1 MIKFYVIIKLSFFHF
16 FYNNIKRVII
26 MEIGVQGLIIIS
38 VSVIFGYL
46 AYITYY
52 NSNLETVKSKIDNR
66 EYTVQTKADAQEA
79 ADLIAVIRQKLI
91 LLVSHLIK
99 SNPGDSRT
107 ELLKENFNPDK
118 LKEGIDNPEYTSY
131 SINKGEQIILCLR
144 NKDKLMDINTM
155 MFVVLHE
162 LAHLATESIGHTP
175 EFWENFKW
183 ILEESINIG
192 IYVKQ
197 EFKKEPVEYCG
208 MKISSS
214 PLE

>member
-1 MIKFYVIIKLSFFHF
+1 
-16 FYNNIKRVII
+16 